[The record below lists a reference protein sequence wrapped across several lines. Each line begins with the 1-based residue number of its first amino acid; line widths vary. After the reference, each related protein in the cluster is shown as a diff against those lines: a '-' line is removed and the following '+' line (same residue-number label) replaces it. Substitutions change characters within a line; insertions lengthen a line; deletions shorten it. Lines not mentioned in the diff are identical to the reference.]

1 MMPPARGRCRG
12 RGRSDAGDVGGGDR
26 GDGGRGCGSGR
37 DAGTAGA
44 APGAA
49 DPRRGHVDGRRALA
63 RRPHRGDRSA
73 RRAVDL
79 RGRRRAGPAHPR
91 GRLRRPAAGLVA
103 RRPAG
108 WRSRRITAT
117 PGTCGSSTPTAAA
130 CSRSPSARSTIASRS
145 GRPTAPGW
153 RSRRIA
159 AASTTSGS
167 PRSPAARSRRLTTR
181 SAPTSRCRR
190 GRPTAARSPSS
201 PTASRAGSTPQP
213 VSGGAERRL
222 VEDPSAV
229 AAPAWAP
236 DGNSVAY
243 TTIDGAVARLIVGGK
258 NIAEPT
264 EDLFPFRPQ
273 FVAGGDL
280 ALHGRRGGEAA
291 AGRRRC
297 RPSAA
302 VHRGDRLHPGAVH
315 AEGPA
320 LRRGRPAAGAR
331 PDAPGNL
338 ARRRPHR
345 LCRARRRVAPRRR
358 RGRECRARAPDPGR
372 LRRDQPGVVARR
384 PGTRLLVGSR
394 RRGRLVDSRSA
405 DRPRSPR
412 RRQRHHRVVVARRR
426 PARLP
431 RHRIDAAGRRRG
443 VARRAPGARSD
454 LRARASELVAR
465 RPGRGDVGA
474 AALFFALPRGH
485 QPGAVGRRRARDHG
499 GGEGRV
505 PRRSLV
511 RPGAAPVGGHA
522 RELRPGLGAQRPG
535 DGGHRRRL
543 ADDLPG
549 VPRRHADRAAAAGQR
564 GPGQLAVVDRRFA
577 PDPLP
582 GRRSL
587 PPGDAGR
594 RQCARHH
601 AGVVVDA
608 APHHRHDDGPR
619 RAAVRRPRAERPH
632 RRRHRRSTAPGSPR
646 WRRIATIC
654 TAAPSSTRRPGP
666 SCPA

>member
-1 MMPPARGRCRG
+1 MRGMWAAAIGAMAVAAAAAVVTQGPPAPRQVRLTLGEGTSMAAALSPDGRTVAIDLLGALWTYEAAGGPARRILEDG
-12 RGRSDAGDVGGGDR
+12 YDARLPVW
-26 GDGGRGCGSGR
+26 S
-37 DAGTAGA
+37 
-44 APGAA
+44 P
-49 DPRRGHVDGRRALA
+49 DGRRLAFQAYHRDTWHVWIVDADGGGLQQVTFGPFDDREPFWSPDGTRLAFSSDRSGQYDIWIAALA
-63 RRPHRGDRSA
+63 
-73 RRAVDL
+73 
-79 RGRRRAGPAHPR
+79 
-91 GRLRRPAAGLVA
+91 
-103 RRPAG
+103 
-108 WRSRRITAT
+108 
-117 PGTCGSSTPTAAA
+117 
-130 CSRSPSARSTIASRS
+130 S
-145 GRPTAPGW
+145 GEVT
-153 RSRRIA
+153 
-159 AASTTSGS
+159 
-167 PRSPAARSRRLTTR
+167 RLTTGPANESMPAWSPDGR
-181 SAPTSRCRR
+181 EIAFVSDRQPR
-190 GRPTAARSPSS
+190 GIYA
-201 PTASRAGSTPQP
+201 QP

-273 FVAGGDL
+273 FVAGGDVL
-280 ALHGRRGGEAA
+280 YTADGVVKRRPVAGGAA
-291 AGRRRC
+291 AF
-297 RPSAA
+297 AA

-320 LRRGRPAAGAR
+320 LCRGRPAAGAR
-331 PDAPGNL
+331 PDAPGDL

-345 LCRARRRVAPRRR
+345 LCRARRLVAPRRR
-358 RGRECRARAPDPGR
+358 RGRERRARAPDPGR

-405 DRPRSPR
+405 HRPRSPR
-412 RRQRHHRVVVARRR
+412 RRQRHHRLVVARRR

-474 AALFFALPRGH
+474 AALFLALPRGH

-543 ADDLPG
+543 ADHLPG
-549 VPRRHADRAAAAGQR
+549 VPRRHANRAAAAGQR
-564 GPGQLAVVDRRFA
+564 GPGQLAVVDRRLA

-582 GRRSL
+582 GRR
-587 PPGDAGR
+587 PVPAGDAGR
-594 RQCARHH
+594 RERARHH

-619 RAAVRRPRAERPH
+619 RAAVRRPRART
-632 RRRHRRSTAPGSPR
+632 SAPGWTS
-646 WRRIATIC
+646 
-654 TAAPSSTRRPGP
+654 
-666 SCPA
+666 